1 MFVQAGG
8 MKIPQLPAL
17 LLAFAGTIQI
27 MTAQT
32 NNEMPDTVA
41 PGATLQKLSNDF
53 KFTEGPSCDAQGNVY
68 FTDQPNNRIMK
79 WSTDGKLSV
88 FLEPSGHAN
97 GMNFDAKGNLIA
109 CADEKTALWSITP
122 DGGHTIL
129 VDSYDGKKL
138 NGPNDVWVMPDGSMY
153 ITDPYYHRDWW
164 DYQQRPQDSE
174 EVYYLAPG
182 GKELKRVTTDLHKP
196 NGIAATPDGKILYV
210 SDIGAGQTWA
220 YDPQPDGTL
229 ANKRLIC
236 SLGSD
241 GMTIDNE
248 GNLYL
253 TGRGVT
259 VFDAKGKKL
268 GHIAVREPWTANV
281 CFGGKDKQTL
291 FITASTALYSI
302 QMRVKGGWQA
312 K

>member
-1 MFVQAGG
+1 
-8 MKIPQLPAL
+8 MKIPQLFAL
-17 LLAFAGTIQI
+17 PLVLAGTILPLAAQ
-27 MTAQT
+27 MTNT
-32 NNEMPDTVA
+32 MPDTVV
-41 PGATLQKLSNDF
+41 PGAMLVKLANEF
-53 KFTEGPSCDAQGNVY
+53 KFTEGPSCDAQGNV
-68 FTDQPNNRIMK
+68 FFVDQPNNRIME
-79 WSTDGKLSV
+79 WSVDGKLST
-88 FLEPSGHAN
+88 FLQPSGHAN
-97 GMNFDAKGNLIA
+97 GENFEAKGNLIS
-109 CADEKTALWSITP
+109 CADEFTALWSITP
-122 DGGHTIL
+122 DGKHTVL

-153 ITDPYYHRDWW
+153 ITDPFYRRTWW
-164 DYQQRPQDSE
+164 NYTERPQDSE

-182 GKELKRVTTDLHKP
+182 GKELKRVTTDLRKP

-210 SDIGAGQTWA
+210 SDIGAGRTWA

-229 ANKRLIC
+229 ANKRLFC
-236 SLGSD
+236 TLGSD

-259 VFDAKGKKL
+259 VYDKTGKRL
-268 GHIAVREPWTANV
+268 GRIPVPEPWTGNV

-291 FITASTALYSI
+291 FMTASTALYSI
-302 QMRVKGGWQA
+302 QMRVKGAWQA